1 MLLCSLALLVLRVS
15 STLASSRW
23 LPGGRVEQSSVPVPA
38 PASSR
43 RRWDVASFAGCRFM
57 QVAFT
62 CVTRCHITGS
72 LVTVTLPRWMHVAS
86 KTISTPLTMPTSIL
100 KLKRCSLSEKQNIV
114 CIMPETTSTCRVYTT
129 RPRVKCLLLHVTLHV
144 SSTASSS
151 VDNNTNINFPFDV
164 DCQAPSRQ
172 TVLINS
178 PSCLRSPIRISTK
191 SAHIEKLEL
200 STAKQI

>member
-1 MLLCSLALLVLRVS
+1 MGCCIF
-15 STLASSRW
+15 
-23 LPGGRVEQSSVPVPA
+23 
-38 PASSR
+38 R
-43 RRWDVASFAGCRFM
+43 RLQIHAGCLHLWYKMSYHRLSSDSDAPVVDACGF
-57 QVAFT
+57 QNHSNTTDNA
-62 CVTRCHITGS
+62 HID
-72 LVTVTLPRWMHVAS
+72 
-86 KTISTPLTMPTSIL
+86 L
-100 KLKRCSLSEKQNIV
+100 KLKRCSLSVKQNIV

-129 RPRVKCLLLHVTLHV
+129 RPRVKCLLLHVTLQV

-151 VDNNTNINFPFDV
+151 VDNNTNIIFPFGV

-200 STAKQI
+200 ATAKRI